1 MIRIL
6 IAEDQVMVR
15 EAIASLLE
23 LEAELSV
30 VAQVGRGDEVLAAAR
45 AAQPDVALL
54 DIEMPGATGLEVL
67 GELVAQQ
74 PRCKVLVLTT
84 FGRPG
89 YLRRA
94 MEGGA
99 AGFLLKDAPAADLSS
114 AIRRAMAGERIVDP
128 GLAAAALSE
137 RSSPLT
143 AREQEVLSATRDH
156 ATVARLAAA
165 LHLSPGTTRNHLSAI
180 MGKLGA
186 HSRAEALRV
195 AEEKGWLEMASAR
208 WR

>member
-1 MIRIL
+1 VTRIL

-23 LEAELSV
+23 LDDDFAV
-30 VAQVGRGDEVLAAAR
+30 VAQVGRGDEVLDAAR
-45 AAQPDVALL
+45 ASRPDVALL
-54 DIEMPGATGLEVL
+54 DIEMPGATGLEIL
-67 GELVAQQ
+67 GELVAQH
-74 PRCKVLVLTT
+74 PRCKILVLTT

-99 AGFLLKDAPAADLSS
+99 AGFLLKDVPASDLSS

-137 RSSPLT
+137 GDSPLT
-143 AREQEVLSATRDH
+143 PREQEVLATSRGH
-156 ATVARLAAA
+156 ATVAQLAAA
-165 LHLSPGTTRNHLSAI
+165 LYLSPGTTRNHLSAI
-180 MGKLGA
+180 MSKLGA

-195 AEEKGWLEMASAR
+195 AEEKGWL
-208 WR
+208 

>member
-6 IAEDQVMVR
+6 IAEDQAMVR
-15 EAIASLLE
+15 EAIAGLLD
-23 LEAELSV
+23 LEDDLEV
-30 VAQVGRGDEVLAAAR
+30 VAQVGRGDEVLDAAR
-45 AAQPDVALL
+45 ASLADVALL
-54 DIEMPGATGLEVL
+54 DIEMPGASGLEVL
-67 GELVAQQ
+67 GRLAAQR
-74 PRCKVLVLTT
+74 PDCRILILTT

-99 AGFLLKDAPAADLSS
+99 AGFLLKDAPIAELSS

-137 RSSPLT
+137 GPSPLT
-143 AREQEVLSATRDH
+143 RREQEVLLASREH
-156 ATVARLAAA
+156 ATVAQVAVA

-186 HSRAEALRV
+186 HSRIEALRI
-195 AEEKGWLEMASAR
+195 AEERGWL
-208 WR
+208 

>member
-6 IAEDQVMVR
+6 IAEDQAMVR
-15 EAIASLLE
+15 EAIAGLLD
-23 LEAELSV
+23 LEDDLEV
-30 VAQVGRGDEVLAAAR
+30 VAQVGRGDEVLDAAR
-45 AAQPDVALL
+45 ASRPDVALL
-54 DIEMPGATGLEVL
+54 DIEMPGASGLEVL
-67 GELVAQQ
+67 GRLAAQR
-74 PRCKVLVLTT
+74 PDCRILILTT

-89 YLRRA
+89 FLRRA

-99 AGFLLKDAPAADLSS
+99 AGFLLKDAPIAELSS

-137 RSSPLT
+137 GPSPLT
-143 AREQEVLSATRDH
+143 RREQEVLLASREH
-156 ATVARLAAA
+156 ATVAQVALA

-186 HSRAEALRV
+186 HSRIEALHI
-195 AEEKGWLEMASAR
+195 AEEKGWL
-208 WR
+208 

>member
-1 MIRIL
+1 VIRIL

-15 EAIASLLE
+15 EAIAGLLE
-23 LEAELSV
+23 LEPDLSV

-45 AAQPDVALL
+45 ASEPDVALL
-54 DIEMPGATGLEVL
+54 DIEMPGATGLQVL
-67 GELVAQQ
+67 AELAAQR
-74 PRCKVLVLTT
+74 PGCRILILTT

-99 AGFLLKDAPAADLSS
+99 AGFLLKDAPVADLSA

-137 RSSPLT
+137 GDSPLT
-143 AREQEVLSATRDH
+143 AREQEVLATSREH
-156 ATVARLAAA
+156 ATVAQLAGA
-165 LHLSPGTTRNHLSAI
+165 LHLSPGTTRNHLSTI

-186 HSRAEALRV
+186 HSRAEASRV
-195 AEEKGWLEMASAR
+195 AEEKGWL
-208 WR
+208 

>member
-6 IAEDQVMVR
+6 IAEDQAMVR
-15 EAIASLLE
+15 EAIAGLLD
-23 LEAELSV
+23 LEDDLEV
-30 VAQVGRGDEVLAAAR
+30 VAQVGRGDEVLD
-45 AAQPDVALL
+45 AAQASRADVALL
-54 DIEMPGATGLEVL
+54 DIEMPGASGLEVL
-67 GELVAQQ
+67 GRLAGQR
-74 PRCKVLVLTT
+74 PDCRILILTT

-99 AGFLLKDAPAADLSS
+99 AGFLLKDAPIAELSS

-137 RSSPLT
+137 GPSPLT
-143 AREQEVLSATRDH
+143 RREQEVLLASREH
-156 ATVARLAAA
+156 ATVAQVAVA

-186 HSRAEALRV
+186 HSRIEALHI
-195 AEEKGWLEMASAR
+195 AEEKGWL
-208 WR
+208 

>member
-6 IAEDQVMVR
+6 IAEDQTMVR

-23 LEAELSV
+23 LEDDLSV
-30 VAQVGRGDEVLAAAR
+30 VAQVGRGDEVLAAAH
-45 AAQPDVALL
+45 AAEPDVALL

-67 GELVAQQ
+67 HELAAQR
-74 PRCKVLVLTT
+74 PECRILILTT

-99 AGFLLKDAPAADLSS
+99 AGFLLKDAPVAHLSS

-137 RSSPLT
+137 GDSPLT
-143 AREQEVLSATRDH
+143 AREQEVLAASREH
-156 ATVARLAAA
+156 ATVVQLANA
-165 LHLSPGTTRNHLSAI
+165 LHLSPGTTRNHLSTI

-186 HSRAEALRV
+186 GSRAEASRV
-195 AEEKGWLEMASAR
+195 AEEKGWL
-208 WR
+208 

>member
-6 IAEDQVMVR
+6 IAEDQAMVR
-15 EAIASLLE
+15 EAIAGLLD
-23 LEAELSV
+23 LEDDLEV
-30 VAQVGRGDEVLAAAR
+30 VAQVGRGDEVLEAAR
-45 AAQPDVALL
+45 ASRPDVALL
-54 DIEMPGATGLEVL
+54 DIEMPGASGLEVL
-67 GELVAQQ
+67 GRLAGQR
-74 PRCKVLVLTT
+74 PDCRILILTT

-99 AGFLLKDAPAADLSS
+99 AGFLLKDAPIAELSS
-114 AIRRAMAGERIVDP
+114 AIRRAMAGERVVDP

-137 RSSPLT
+137 GPSPLT
-143 AREQEVLSATRDH
+143 RREQEVLLASREH
-156 ATVARLAAA
+156 ATVAQVALA

-186 HSRAEALRV
+186 HSRIEAMRI
-195 AEEKGWLEMASAR
+195 AEEKGWL
-208 WR
+208 